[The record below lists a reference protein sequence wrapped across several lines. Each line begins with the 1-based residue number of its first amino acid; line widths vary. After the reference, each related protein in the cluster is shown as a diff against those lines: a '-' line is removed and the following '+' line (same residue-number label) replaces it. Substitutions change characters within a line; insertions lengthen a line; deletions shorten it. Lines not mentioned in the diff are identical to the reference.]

1 MSEQFKAFLIA
12 LTLMIVFV
20 LSCYGLAC
28 LLFPAAH
35 AEGVGTIEIPS
46 INCKFDLSYSGR
58 QLDAHQHIALL
69 FKQQG
74 AICVGN
80 HYGSSSPTGGR
91 WKLEN
96 LKLGDKA
103 YLEYVTGDGLE
114 IIHHKG
120 KYICYAI
127 MICDVVDFDFY
138 HNGKEVRPFDPTD
151 LLCVTCVG
159 SDSKRNY
166 VAFFERY

>member
-1 MSEQFKAFLIA
+1 MRQAIAIAFAILFI
-12 LTLMIVFV
+12 FGV
-20 LSCYGLAC
+20 LVSVAS
-28 LLFPAAH
+28 
-35 AEGVGTIEIPS
+35 AETYVGTIEIPS

-58 QLDAHQHIALL
+58 QLNSHQHIALL

-80 HYGSSSPTGGR
+80 HYGSASPTGGQ

-96 LKLGDKA
+96 LRVGDKA
-103 YLEYVTGDGLE
+103 YLEYITGDGLE
-114 IIHHKG
+114 TVHHTG
-120 KYICYAI
+120 KYVCYAI
-127 MICDVVDFDFY
+127 MICDVIDFDFY

-159 SDSKRNY
+159 RDSTRNY
-166 VAFFERY
+166 VAFFEKVS